1 MIIKSFEFNKID
13 HKNFQNF
20 LFYGDNIALIND
32 IIQNKFKL
40 NFKDQSFNYEESE
53 ILKNEKNFFDEI
65 MSQSFFENK
74 KLIIISRSTD
84 KIKKIAEEI
93 IERQIKD
100 LTIIYIADK
109 LDKRSKLRNLFEKN
123 KKLIAVPFYPDNQ
136 KTLSI
141 IVNNFFNQLK
151 APISQELI
159 NIIVERTNND
169 RQKVYNELS
178 KIENILK
185 KKKNIKIDEILK
197 LIKKSENDDISEL
210 VDFCLAKNQKKII
223 RIINE
228 NNFSSEDTVLII
240 RTFLNKTKRLIKLK
254 NLLRE
259 NDNIDFA
266 ISNFKPTIFWKDKE
280 IIKQQL
286 KNWSDYNIELL
297 LNSINENELLI
308 KKNFEN
314 STKILLNFIFST
326 VKIS

>member
-100 LTIIYIADK
+100 LPIIYIADK

>member
-20 LFYGDNIALIND
+20 LFYGDNIALISD
-32 IIQNKFKL
+32 IIQNKFKI

-65 MSQSFFENK
+65 MSQSFFEKK

-93 IERQIKD
+93 IERQIED

-123 KKLIAVPFYPDNQ
+123 KKLIIVPFYPDNQ

-141 IVNNFFNQLK
+141 IVNNFFNELR

-169 RQKVYNELS
+169 RQNLYNELS

-210 VDFCLAKNQKKII
+210 VDFCLAKNEKKII